1 MKKVFTFLVAV
12 LITASSFAQ
21 SPEKMSYQAVLSDSN
36 DNLINNQA
44 VGMRLS
50 ILQNTATGT
59 AVYVETQTVT
69 TNDNGLVTLAI
80 GTGSVLSGDFA
91 TIDWGGDSY
100 FIQTEM
106 DPEGGDTYTLTG
118 ASQLLSVPYALHSKT
133 AGSVTETQSL
143 ADVVALSNSASGQ
156 LKDVTDPTE
165 AQDATTKVYVD
176 ALIVALDARVTA
188 LESEPESGPATV
200 GDIRAGGVV
209 FWVDPQDNTHGLVCA
224 MSDYEEAVVWGCNG
238 TDLVNVPNV
247 PYNGGN
253 PLGAGAEIGYG
264 ESNTNGILNDCPTA
278 PAALAARTLG
288 VEWFLP
294 SINELLEM
302 YLHRA
307 TLEAV
312 LGFNAFS
319 SVYEYWSS
327 TEFANLNAWGQN
339 FNSGDQYATNK
350 LTPSTVRAV
359 RAF

>member
-80 GTGSVLSGDFA
+80 GTGSVISGDFA
-91 TIDWGGDSY
+91 AIDWGGDSY

-106 DPEGGDTYTLTG
+106 DPTGGDTYTLTG

-143 ADVVALSNSASGQ
+143 ADVVALSNSANGQ

-165 AQDATTKVYVD
+165 AQDAATKAYVD
-176 ALIVALDARVTA
+176 ALIAALA
-188 LESEPESGPATV
+188 EPATI
-200 GDIRAGGVV
+200 GELRAGGVV

-224 MSDYEEAVVWGCNG
+224 MSDYEGAVEWGCNG
-238 TDLVNVPNV
+238 TDLPNVPNV
-247 PYNGGN
+247 AYNGGN
-253 PLGAGAEIGYG
+253 PAGPGAEIGNG

-312 LGFNAFS
+312 SGFYDFS
-319 SVYEYWSS
+319 DFYWSS
-327 TEFANLNAWGQN
+327 TEYDFIFAWEQDWG
-339 FNSGDQYATNK
+339 SGNQYEDAPKHFPNK
-350 LTPSTVRAV
+350 VRPV

>member
-1 MKKVFTFLVAV
+1 
-12 LITASSFAQ
+12 
-21 SPEKMSYQAVLSDSN
+21 
-36 DNLINNQA
+36 
-44 VGMRLS
+44 
-50 ILQNTATGT
+50 
-59 AVYVETQTVT
+59 
-69 TNDNGLVTLAI
+69 
-80 GTGSVLSGDFA
+80 
-91 TIDWGGDSY
+91 
-100 FIQTEM
+100 
-106 DPEGGDTYTLTG
+106 LTG

-312 LGFNAFS
+312 SDFNAFS